1 MTQPIGKS
9 ESNNETRRAAY
20 EVDSVEGG
28 CRNLRDLINVICE
41 IRFCGP
47 LSEDDTR
54 LDSLLWIAR
63 DLAEG
68 LEERRQIEAGE
79 EAAAKSKK
87 ALMGRVAA

>member
-9 ESNNETRRAAY
+9 EGNNETRRAAY

-68 LEERRQIEAGE
+68 LEERRQIEAQD
-79 EAAAKSKK
+79 A
-87 ALMGRVAA
+87 MGRMSA